1 MIIKTVEEAFK
12 EFREEYGS
20 RRLLVYEDYMV
31 YKTAP
36 GYSDK
41 AAINAN
47 ELIED
52 MDLPLVAIPTT
63 SHRKDSFYIQSIY
76 SEI

>member
-12 EFREEYGS
+12 EFREEYKGYKVS
-20 RRLLVYEDYMV
+20 VFDDYMV

-36 GYSDK
+36 GYSDR